1 MSLILTKPKE
11 ESITM
16 KGSFYI
22 SLTMRT
28 KEKDNFLWIF
38 DCFFVILPQEN
49 RTNA

>member
-1 MSLILTKPKE
+1 
-11 ESITM
+11 M